1 MTEAESPSPSP
12 LAQEDAKQLR
22 RIAHDIN
29 NALEL
34 IVQASYLVSTTEL
47 SDPAK
52 EWMKLLDQGVRQA
65 TDLNRQMREYVMS
78 RS

>member
-1 MTEAESPSPSP
+1 MSGTEQEVP
-12 LAQEDAKQLR
+12 LAHEDAKQLR

-34 IVQASYLVSTTEL
+34 IVQASYLVNTTEL
-47 SDPAK
+47 SEQAR
-52 EWMKLLDQGVRQA
+52 EWMKLLDQGVQQ
-65 TDLNRQMREYVMS
+65 TTTLNREMRDYVMS